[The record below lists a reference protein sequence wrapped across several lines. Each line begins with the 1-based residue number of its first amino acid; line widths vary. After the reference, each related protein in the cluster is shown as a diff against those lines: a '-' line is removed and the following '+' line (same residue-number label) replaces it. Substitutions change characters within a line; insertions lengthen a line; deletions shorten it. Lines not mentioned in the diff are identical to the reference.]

1 MYKSW
6 NISQYKRMMLIHLE
20 SKIFHIFS
28 NASTDFH
35 LSFQSNHTQREG
47 NNVILLFTQCEC
59 YSLCW
64 FNCLPLSHSLCTLPI
79 L

>member
-6 NISQYKRMMLIHLE
+6 NISQYKKMLMHLE
-20 SKIFHIFS
+20 SKISHIFPNS
-28 NASTDFH
+28 PIYFH
-35 LSFQSNHTQREG
+35 LSFHSNHAHPEE
-47 NNVILLFTQCEC
+47 NYVILLFTQSVC

-64 FNCLPLSHSLCTLPI
+64 LNLLPLSQSLCTLPI